1 MSVLSNIVQVRPFL
15 FDSEVSTA
23 INSAFCF
30 VSIRWFPVDVRSY
43 LQLRND
49 YFIYFFDYFVF
60 FFFIS
65 PIISSEHCYSSLYSF
80 LLLFLT

>member
-1 MSVLSNIVQVRPFL
+1 MCVWLVIQKTLLTLKYRLPLIQCSVLLAYDDFMLMHVF
-15 FDSEVSTA
+15 
-23 INSAFCF
+23 
-30 VSIRWFPVDVRSY
+30 

-60 FFFIS
+60 SFLFHLS
-65 PIISSEHCYSSLYSF
+65 SIILSEHCYSSLYSF